1 MRTANN
7 QGDLMEQKKK
17 NLLFG
22 IVILKTI
29 VTNLF
34 GAITTILILD
44 IADSFGLSTSEL
56 GGLLS
61 ANYVASVL
69 MPLIAGRLG
78 DLFGKKRVL
87 IVSVI
92 IHIIGIL
99 ITAWS
104 PTALLYSIGVII
116 AGIGASAENS
126 VITPSL
132 ADIYPEKA
140 TQYITLVHVAASVAG
155 MIGPLLVNLLHVHL
169 GLGWREQKL
178 LSLIVLLL
186 PSISLFFVK
195 LDSQKTGKTAHGF
208 REVARLLS
216 DPVLLW
222 GAVTLMLYCAT
233 DNTYTNFLSLFY
245 QERFGAIGAGVLAL
259 TLHNTMY
266 VIARFA
272 VSFLKKGRQWI
283 GFCSLGL
290 SAVFL
295 FFMATANSSTAALI
309 FGALYS
315 FCFAPVYSFIV
326 SDAAISFPGNSATA
340 TSFMFSSG
348 SLGCMLIT
356 LFAPRVA
363 GAHGTNS
370 LFLIL
375 AATSLAAMLV
385 YKIYAA
391 YTRKKRAQLSR

>member
-1 MRTANN
+1 MNKTREKNN
-7 QGDLMEQKKK
+7 P
-17 NLLFG
+17 LFPL
-22 IVILKTI
+22 VILKTI
-29 VTNLF
+29 VANLF

-44 IADSFGLSTSEL
+44 IADSFGLSTGEL

-87 IVSVI
+87 IVSVVISILGSLI
-92 IHIIGIL
+92 I
-99 ITAWS
+99 AWS
-104 PTALLYSIGVII
+104 PTALIYSLGVII

-140 TQYITLVHVAASVAG
+140 ARYITLLQVATSVAG
-155 MIGPLLVNLLHVHL
+155 MIGPLLVNLLHARL
-169 GLGWREQKL
+169 GLGWREQKY
-178 LSLIVLLL
+178 LSLAIMLI
-186 PSISLFFVK
+186 PYISLFFIR
-195 LDSQKTGKTAHGF
+195 LDQQQKGKTARGF

-216 DPVLLW
+216 DPSLLW
-222 GAVTLMLYCAT
+222 GALTLMLYCAT
-233 DNTYTNFLSLFY
+233 DNTFTNFLGIFY
-245 QERFGAIGAGVLAL
+245 QERFGAVGAGVLAL

-266 VIARFA
+266 VIARFL
-272 VSFLKKGRQWI
+272 VSFIRKGRQWI

-295 FFMATANSSTAALI
+295 FLMAAAKSATAALI

-315 FCFAPVYSFIV
+315 FCFAPVYPFVI

-340 TSFMFSSG
+340 TSFMFSGG

-363 GAHGTNS
+363 GTYGTKL
-370 LFLIL
+370 LFFIL
-375 AATSLAAMLV
+375 SATSLAAMLV

-391 YTRKKRAQLSR
+391 HTRKKRSLPDC